1 VSTNIKLVQRDRIIG
16 QLVYGEGIA
25 SHMNDRG
32 MDLAPRLARPEPDLK
47 ITAGMVP
54 LTGVVAYS
62 DRWRNDRWSSSIGYS
77 FT

>member
-1 VSTNIKLVQRDRIIG
+1 
-16 QLVYGEGIA
+16 
-25 SHMNDRG
+25 MNDRG